1 MLRWL
6 VRLLI
11 VGLVAAAVAFALA
24 RLLGQDEE
32 DFDDFDDFDTEF
44 EFETPVEIDV
54 PADGATSTATM
65 ASGADTASTGE
76 GSGASTR
83 MSSARTAAT
92 APLRNLESIEGAT
105 DDITAQTAAGE
116 GPSLIDINGIGPAY
130 EARLQAIGI
139 NTMAD
144 LANADSNQIA
154 EQIDVIGGVNAV
166 EDWIAQARAS
176 VEGRWGEGGQG

>member
-11 VGLVAAAVAFALA
+11 AGLIAAAVAFALA

-54 PADGATSTATM
+54 PADGATSTTTM
-65 ASGADTASTGE
+65 ASEAGTAESAGTPARL
-76 GSGASTR
+76 SGARS
-83 MSSARTAAT
+83 AAT
-92 APLRNLESIEGAT
+92 APLRSLESAEGAT
-105 DDITAQTAAGE
+105 DMTAQTAAGE
-116 GPSLIDINGIGPAY
+116 STSLIDINGIGPAY

-144 LANADSNQIA
+144 LANADSNHIA
-154 EQIDVIGGVNAV
+154 EQIDPIGGVNTV
-166 EDWIAQARAS
+166 EDWIAQARAF

>member
-11 VGLVAAAVAFALA
+11 AGLIAAAVAFALA

-54 PADGATSTATM
+54 PADGATSTTTM
-65 ASGADTASTGE
+65 ASGET
-76 GSGASTR
+76 SGTPAR
-83 MSSARTAAT
+83 VSSARAAAT
-92 APLRNLESIEGAT
+92 APLRSLESIEGDT
-105 DDITAQTAAGE
+105 DMTAQTAAGE
-116 GPSLIDINGIGPAY
+116 GGNLIDINGIGPAY

-139 NTMAD
+139 TTMAD
-144 LANADSNQIA
+144 LASADSNRIA

-166 EDWIAQARAS
+166 EDWISQARAF
-176 VEGRWGEGGQG
+176 VEGRWDEGGQG

>member
-11 VGLVAAAVAFALA
+11 AGLIAAAVAFALA
-24 RLLGQDEE
+24 RMLGQDEE

-54 PADGATSTATM
+54 PADGATSTTTM
-65 ASGADTASTGE
+65 ASGAETAES
-76 GSGASTR
+76 SGTTARESSTR
-83 MSSARTAAT
+83 SSAT
-92 APLRNLESIEGAT
+92 APLRSLENVEGAT
-105 DDITAQTAAGE
+105 NMTAQTAAGE
-116 GPSLIDINGIGPAY
+116 DVGLTDINGIGPAY

-139 NTMAD
+139 STMAD
-144 LANADSNQIA
+144 LANADSNHIA
-154 EQIDVIGGVNAV
+154 EQIDPIGGVNTV
-166 EDWIAQARAS
+166 EDWISQARAY

>member
-11 VGLVAAAVAFALA
+11 AGLVAAAVAFALA
-24 RLLGQDEE
+24 RLLGQDDE

-65 ASGADTASTGE
+65 ASGSTSTDDNSGTSARF
-76 GSGASTR
+76 SGAR
-83 MSSARTAAT
+83 AAAT
-92 APLRNLESIEGAT
+92 APLRNLESIEGGT
-105 DDITAQTAAGE
+105 DMTAQTAAGE
-116 GPSLIDINGIGPAY
+116 GGNLIDINGIGPAY

-139 NTMAD
+139 TTMAD

-166 EDWIAQARAS
+166 EDWITQARAF